1 MARGEAQ
8 KEYRASCARIS
19 LEIPKEMKAEWD
31 AYAKAQGLPT
41 GRMIRNI
48 IEREIAQSGWKA
60 SGAAIAEPAPMP
72 AVSKPAPV
80 PVKRVKTSWGGISCI
95 EED

>member
-8 KEYRASCARIS
+8 KDYRASCARIS

-31 AYAKAQGLPT
+31 AYAAAQGMPT
-41 GRMIRNI
+41 GRMIRTI
-48 IEREIAQSGWKA
+48 VEREIASSGWKP
-60 SGAAIAEPAPMP
+60 GEVAAP
-72 AVSKPAPV
+72 VKPAA
-80 PVKRVKTSWGGISCI
+80 PVKRAKTSWGGISCM

>member
-1 MARGEAQ
+1 MARGSAQ
-8 KEYRASCARIS
+8 KDYRASCARIS

-31 AYAKAQGLPT
+31 AYAASQGLPT

-60 SGAAIAEPAPMP
+60 GETAPVAPKAEAPAP
-72 AVSKPAPV
+72 KPAPV
-80 PVKRVKTSWGGISCI
+80 KKVRTSWGGISCM